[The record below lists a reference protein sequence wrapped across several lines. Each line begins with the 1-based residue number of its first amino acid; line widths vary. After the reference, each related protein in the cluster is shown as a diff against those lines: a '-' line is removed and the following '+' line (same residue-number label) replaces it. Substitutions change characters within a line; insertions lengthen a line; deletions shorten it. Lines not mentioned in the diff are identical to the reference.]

1 MWKMDKVNTHPLFE
15 CFLLYFKFADVNG
28 PPPLSVSTAL
38 SSLKG
43 VRKHSSNGHP
53 RGESGCCWEG
63 TEGQLTAAPVCG
75 RSDPGGE
82 RRTSSHSTLLRV
94 SLLGTSH
101 SFCVQ
106 LAHSLQKGLRSR
118 WNCSPLST
126 ISQVAFRIRK
136 SKKYIHRC
144 SLVYL
149 LTLCNLFALIC
160 FCLPW
165 DFPF

>member
-1 MWKMDKVNTHPLFE
+1 MFLALFW
-15 CFLLYFKFADVNG
+15 FADVNRL
-28 PPPLSVSTAL
+28 PPLPDSPAL
-38 SSLKG
+38 SDQKG
-43 VRKHSSNGHP
+43 VRKHSGHCPP
-53 RGESGCCWEG
+53 RGPVG
-63 TEGQLTAAPVCG
+63 AAG
-75 RSDPGGE
+75 KE
-82 RRTSSHSTLLRV
+82 RRPAHSSYCLKLFRPPLPKSLPPTPGEFPTSSYSPLLRV
-94 SLLGTSH
+94 RLLGTS
-101 SFCVQ
+101 SCFCVQ
-106 LAHSLQKGLRSR
+106 LVHSLQKGLCSR
-118 WNCSPLST
+118 LNCSPPST